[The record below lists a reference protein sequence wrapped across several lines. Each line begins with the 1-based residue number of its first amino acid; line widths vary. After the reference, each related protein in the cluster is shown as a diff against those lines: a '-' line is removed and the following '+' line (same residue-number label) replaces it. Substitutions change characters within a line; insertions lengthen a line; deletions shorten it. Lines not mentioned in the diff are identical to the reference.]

1 MTTTLIDG
9 LKERIAT
16 AMNINYSVGIILHGN
31 NYGDIIQALMEQIS
45 SRSGDDWGY
54 IAVTRPYDTIIQQ
67 YEYIKDRPNIKFLDC
82 VSRAAGITTTYP
94 NCKYIE
100 SPVALEKIMLHAMSM
115 FRHTPD
121 DRGKYLIIDSLSSL
135 LIYNDCKLVTEFLTH
150 LTNRTRLSNIHCVFL
165 VIEEETDETIN
176 KMIYLRS
183 DKIIRLKE
191 SFI

>member
-9 LKERIAT
+9 LKERIST

-31 NYGDIIQALMEQIS
+31 NYGDIIQALMEQIT
-45 SRSGDDWGY
+45 SRTGDDWVY
-54 IAVTRPYDTIIQQ
+54 IAITRPYDTIIQQ
-67 YEYIKDRPNIKFLDC
+67 YDYIKDKANIKFVDC

-100 SPVALEKIMLHAMSM
+100 SPVALEKIMLDAIST
-115 FRHTPD
+115 FRNTPEN
-121 DRGKYLIIDSLSSL
+121 RGKYLIIDSLSSL
-135 LIYNDCKLVTEFLTH
+135 LIYNEGQMVTEFLTH
-150 LTNRTRLSNIHCVFL
+150 LTNRARLSDIHCVYL
-165 VIEEETDETIN
+165 MIEEETDETIN

-191 SFI
+191 SFL

>member
-1 MTTTLIDG
+1 
-9 LKERIAT
+9 
-16 AMNINYSVGIILHGN
+16 
-31 NYGDIIQALMEQIS
+31 
-45 SRSGDDWGY
+45 
-54 IAVTRPYDTIIQQ
+54 
-67 YEYIKDRPNIKFLDC
+67 
-82 VSRAAGITTTYP
+82 
-94 NCKYIE
+94 
-100 SPVALEKIMLHAMSM
+100 MLHALSM

-121 DRGKYLIIDSLSSL
+121 DRGTYLVIDSLSSL
-135 LIYNDCKLVTEFLTH
+135 LIYNDCQLVTEFLTH

>member
-31 NYGDIIQALMEQIS
+31 NYGDIIQALMEQIN

-54 IAVTRPYDTIIQQ
+54 VAVTRPYDTIIQQ
-67 YEYIKDRPNIKFLDC
+67 YDYVKDRPNIKFVDC

-100 SPVALEKIMLHAMSM
+100 SPVALEKIMLHALSM
-115 FRHTPD
+115 FRHTPE

-135 LIYNDCKLVTEFLTH
+135 LIYNDCQLVTEFLTH

>member
-135 LIYNDCKLVTEFLTH
+135 LIYNDCQLVTEFLTH